1 MECPSAGRFEQCN
14 RNGNVMVKEK
24 RATLEEILTTF
35 SSHISKSYPSPGEF
49 QERLHLLLEN
59 KKEGKVDDAYAK
71 SLENNIVFLHDLVTE
86 ARALLDLLLRP
97 DKEPKRNLDAILE
110 EMEGKVKAQTK
121 KRYAAVFDRGEDEE
135 FQELARMK
143 RKKSAGYI
151 EKLEF
156 NYLYLMTLRLLLF
169 EFFNVLESIKAGY
182 KLARMKPDS
191 SKKVT
196 DSLALTAHFYL
207 GNVQVEGKYES
218 SEDGGKPDLK
228 EKAPPSG
235 GKTEKEPSGDNG

>member
-1 MECPSAGRFEQCN
+1 
-14 RNGNVMVKEK
+14 MVKEK

-49 QERLHLLLEN
+49 QERLRLLLEN
-59 KKEGKVDDAYAK
+59 KKEGKADSAYAK

-121 KRYAAVFDRGEDEE
+121 KRYAAVFDRGEDGE
-135 FQELARMK
+135 FRELTEMK
-143 RKKSAGYI
+143 RGKSADYI

-156 NYLYLMTLRLLLF
+156 NYLYLMTLRILLF
-169 EFFNVLESIKAGY
+169 EFFNVLESIKTGY
-182 KLARMKPDS
+182 KLARMKPDA
-191 SKKVT
+191 SKEVT

-207 GNVQVEGKYES
+207 GNVKVEGKYES
-218 SEDGGKPDLK
+218 KKVEGEPGSK
-228 EKAPPSG
+228 EKSHPSG
-235 GKTEKEPSGDNG
+235 GKTKE